1 MAWQDWARL
10 AISTLLVVSHG
21 LKTALL
27 AVLHVVS
34 YVVVLATYPI
44 SWVWATLLFI
54 LTPVTHTIRFIFSP
68 LTFIVNNFPRLQ
80 PIYIYFGSAAF
91 VGIAFGLIFTLTSSG
106 ISSVLGLYES
116 PDHRHQEEEEGPYYA
131 AKRRPSPYIDD
142 DDEGR
147 GPRGDDDDDDRRAGS
162 PPRLPDIEQESLEA
176 LLARLD
182 SPDSDLGSLAGTA
195 WRDGGPS
202 STKRKKR
209 LAAALRIGTI
219 LEEDDDS
226 L

>member
-1 MAWQDWARL
+1 M
-10 AISTLLVVSHG
+10 
-21 LKTALL
+21 
-27 AVLHVVS
+27 
-34 YVVVLATYPI
+34 
-44 SWVWATLLFI
+44 
-54 LTPVTHTIRFIFSP
+54 
-68 LTFIVNNFPRLQ
+68 
-80 PIYIYFGSAAF
+80 
-91 VGIAFGLIFTLTSSG
+91 GIAFGLIFTLTSSG
-106 ISSVLGLYES
+106 ISSVLGLYDS
-116 PDHRHQEEEEGPYYA
+116 PGHHHHHHHHQEEEEEEGPYYA
-131 AKRRPSPYIDD
+131 AKRRPSPYFD
-142 DDEGR
+142 DDEGI
-147 GPRGDDDDDDRRAGS
+147 PRGDDGRRAGS

-209 LAAALRIGTI
+209 SAAALRIGTI